1 MGRIY
6 FRTRP
11 FGDFD
16 GPRTPG
22 RIRAFPDSLA
32 IMRWDPT
39 SGTVDTAGW
48 VAAPRVKTSG
58 RGGDNGGVS
67 LDPPVFTPGE
77 IWGVAPDGAVA
88 RVLPEP
94 YRIMWYGKDSVTV
107 GEVQPYSPIP
117 VTEADRQAHYE
128 NEKGMRPVVVS
139 VSEGAVTGIRE
150 GAPVRASGRREF
162 AATRPPFL
170 FDADVHVTP
179 DGRAWI
185 PRSRAA
191 GDSIPRYDVFDRSGR
206 KIEEPGQL
214 DHIRHEMLSAIELPT
229 GG

>member
-1 MGRIY
+1 
-6 FRTRP
+6 
-11 FGDFD
+11 
-16 GPRTPG
+16 
-22 RIRAFPDSLA
+22 
-32 IMRWDPT
+32 
-39 SGTVDTAGW
+39 
-48 VAAPRVKTSG
+48 
-58 RGGDNGGVS
+58 
-67 LDPPVFTPGE
+67 
-77 IWGVAPDGAVA
+77 
-88 RVLPEP
+88 
-94 YRIMWYGKDSVTV
+94 MWYGKDSVTV

-206 KIEEPGQL
+206 KIQEVRLRPSSRVIGFGRGTIYVVRRDIDDLQHLE
-214 DHIRHEMLSAIELPT
+214 RFRR
-229 GG
+229 